1 MQYVHA
7 FTCTVLTHN
16 TAQAHK
22 QRLHTLNAYVYTD
35 REYTHVHTHTHA
47 KHTCTDIPHLNSFSL
62 PATCRFEPPGYLTW
76 AVALASDCLLHLS
89 AQCHGPT
96 VPSQSEWL
104 CCLCSKPQFLPT
116 ACRGA
121 ANRLRVPFAPGPVPG
136 PASAAPCQRY
146 CGSWLTGAFA
156 VVLAHRA

>member
-1 MQYVHA
+1 MIHTRHLHA
-7 FTCTVLTHN
+7 PC
-16 TAQAHK
+16 AC
-22 QRLHTLNAYVYTD
+22 VYTD
-35 REYTHVHTHTHA
+35 TEFMHVYTHTHA
-47 KHTCTDIPHLNSFSL
+47 AHHVYRHASSEQLSPPCPFG
-62 PATCRFEPPGYLTW
+62 FGPPGYLTW
-76 AVALASDCLLHLS
+76 AVELASDCLLHLS